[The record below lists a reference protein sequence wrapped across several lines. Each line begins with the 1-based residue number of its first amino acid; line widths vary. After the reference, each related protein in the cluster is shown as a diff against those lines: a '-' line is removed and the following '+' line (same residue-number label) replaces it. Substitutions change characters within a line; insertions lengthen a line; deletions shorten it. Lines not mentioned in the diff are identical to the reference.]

1 MARVVNLLVAILV
14 VSGCASELVLEQDG
28 ALAVIPH
35 QTSRAGHIVVETTL
49 NGQGPFRFALDTGAT
64 ISVLYEKAQNRL
76 EVDPIPGVQARVLGM
91 TGTGDFPVATVDR
104 ISVGEETWRNARV
117 ALLPDTEPAA
127 RQLDGILGL
136 DFLRQYAIW
145 YSQEDRL
152 LRLYPKELVAEG
164 QYLGWSPLKLSELRV
179 AYGDRSVLA
188 FDIHIDGERIPAMF
202 DLGSTVNLMN
212 VKAAR
217 KLRIPTRPPANTV
230 NVFGVIGW
238 APVLSEVRVWRLRID
253 NMQWKNRIFLVG
265 EFPVFEVLAIN
276 RRPAAIVGTNFF
288 AQRDFIIDFARER
301 LLVRHR

>member
-127 RQLDGILGL
+127 RQLDGILGV
-136 DFLRQYAIW
+136 DFQRQYAIW

-152 LRLYPKELVAEG
+152 LR
-164 QYLGWSPLKLSELRV
+164 
-179 AYGDRSVLA
+179 
-188 FDIHIDGERIPAMF
+188 
-202 DLGSTVNLMN
+202 
-212 VKAAR
+212 
-217 KLRIPTRPPANTV
+217 
-230 NVFGVIGW
+230 
-238 APVLSEVRVWRLRID
+238 
-253 NMQWKNRIFLVG
+253 
-265 EFPVFEVLAIN
+265 
-276 RRPAAIVGTNFF
+276 
-288 AQRDFIIDFARER
+288 
-301 LLVRHR
+301 